1 MKHHKAKVEFSIVE
15 RARDM
20 REYENMEIKE
30 IVSKLQEEGHYIP
43 MDTLIDWLYYR
54 TRAYR

>member
-1 MKHHKAKVEFSIVE
+1 MKHHKAKADFAIVE

-30 IVSKLQEEGHYIP
+30 IIDKLQDEGHFIP
-43 MDTLIDWLYYR
+43 YWTMVDWCLYR
-54 TRAYR
+54 TRCFK